1 MRNIAQYL
9 RPYVYKAIPQFNCI
23 ITSSIIIK
31 MSLRYIVFAAF
42 VAVANAGAIGYNLPA
57 AHVQYAAAPAVTYA
71 AAAPA
76 HYAHAPVHYAHGP
89 AVAYSHAPAAYAAP
103 IAKAVV
109 AEEYDANPQYSYAYD
124 IQDAVT
130 GDSKNQHETRNGDVV
145 SGSYSV
151 VDPDGVKRTVEYTA
165 DPHNGFNAVVHREPL
180 GVAVKA
186 VAPVAAPLAYAAPV
200 AKYAAAPVAY
210 AAPVAKYAAA
220 PVAYAAPVAKY
231 YH

>member
-1 MRNIAQYL
+1 MALKY
-9 RPYVYKAIPQFNCI
+9 I
-23 ITSSIIIK
+23 I
-31 MSLRYIVFAAF
+31 LAAF
-42 VAVANAGAIGYNLPA
+42 VAVANAGAIGYGLSA
-57 AHVQYAAAPAVTYA
+57 YAGAPAVTYA
-71 AAAPA
+71 ASPVHHAHVPA
-76 HYAHAPVHYAHGP
+76 HYAHAPVHYAHDP
-89 AVAYSHAPAAYAAP
+89 AVAYSHAPAVGIAKVAAPVAYAAP

-180 GVAVKA
+180 GVAVKG
-186 VAPVAAPLAYAAPV
+186 V
-200 AKYAAAPVAY
+200 
-210 AAPVAKYAAA
+210 APVAKYAAA